1 MSSDQSGT
9 LKTVMAIFL
18 GILFIAA
25 GLGGKPGSLLGALI
39 DAEDMAS
46 IGDGGSTGEF

>member
-1 MSSDQSGT
+1 MSNDQSGT

-18 GILFIAA
+18 GVLFVVS

-46 IGDGGSTGEF
+46 IGDGGSSGEF